1 MMTGAFFAD
10 DGSVTEWG
18 FYIGVPLFGL
28 GLAWIGYALA
38 HASRAPMAG

>member
-28 GLAWIGYALA
+28 GLAWIGYALG